1 VDWGVSGQGRRL
13 CRPAR
18 LFTQA
23 SEGLSSS
30 RAIGRHSCKSSVR
43 LSFPPASQSDSLG
56 SNNCRVPS
64 PPCKGQA
71 LGDQSSRILLV
82 REFALNRHSGWSVS
96 RAKFTKMNHYP
107 HDYPHAEPDSQSA
120 PHASSVRRR
129 VGLDRSSILLP
140 PGLQPVRRSQPL
152 PTRNAPFAGGN
163 GHPDEPTYDCLSVLQ
178 FLSEN
183 PSVPDLGLCVR
194 SAFPVSGRG
203 RTYEVRRY
211 SEGSKEQ
218 VDVFNYWR
226 PSKAHKYL
234 VLSPTPASGGGEA
247 ALVSS
252 SAFRSL
258 LNELRILT
266 HAPLARHPNLL
277 RITSIC
283 WALSEFDDHRAI
295 PVICTEY
302 SAFGTLQTFVRAWD
316 CPYSVKR
323 RLVLDVATGL
333 AALHACSIVHGDVKA
348 ENVLMF
354 PSQDPDCPFVAK
366 VSDFGFALDTST
378 RESGDYGCLVGY
390 TPLWA
395 APEAEQPMVYSK
407 MHSTDIYSLGFVIW
421 TVAMNGQSL
430 FDALDELPAEP
441 ALRYAGFRFLKDIDD
456 MDAAAARHILTT
468 TNNPYGSDLNVPELM
483 ELSRMTLRLRP
494 EERDLG
500 SLVAVLQAGNQW
512 KLTDSPNR
520 PVISPS
526 KLPPYD
532 PDRVCSASP
541 CSLVSH

>member
-1 VDWGVSGQGRRL
+1 M
-13 CRPAR
+13 
-18 LFTQA
+18 
-23 SEGLSSS
+23 
-30 RAIGRHSCKSSVR
+30 
-43 LSFPPASQSDSLG
+43 
-56 SNNCRVPS
+56 
-64 PPCKGQA
+64 
-71 LGDQSSRILLV
+71 
-82 REFALNRHSGWSVS
+82 REFALNPRSDWSVS

-107 HDYPHAEPDSQSA
+107 HAESDSQSA
-120 PHASSVRRR
+120 PYASSVRRR
-129 VGLDRSSILLP
+129 VGLARSSILLP
-140 PGLQPVRRSQPL
+140 PDLQPIRRSQSL
-152 PTRNAPFAGGN
+152 PASNAPLAGGN
-163 GHPDEPTYDCLSVLQ
+163 GRPDEPTYDCLSVLQ

-183 PSVPDLGLCVR
+183 PSVPDRGLCVR

-226 PSKAHKYL
+226 PSEAHKYL
-234 VLSPTPASGGGEA
+234 VLSPNPASGGGEA

-283 WALSEFDDHRAI
+283 WAISEFGDQRAI
-295 PVICTEY
+295 PVIRTEF

-316 CPYSVKR
+316 CAYSVKR

-354 PSQDPDCPFVAK
+354 SSQDPDCPFVAK

-378 RESGDYGCLVGY
+378 REPGDYGRLVGY

-430 FDALDELPAEP
+430 FEALDELPAEP
-441 ALRYAGFRFLKDIDD
+441 TLRYEGFRFLKDIDD
-456 MDAAAARHILTT
+456 MDAAAARYILKA
-468 TNNPYGSDLNVPELM
+468 TNNPYGSDLDVAELM
-483 ELSRMTLRLRP
+483 ELSRLTLRLRP

-500 SLVAVLQAGNQW
+500 SLVSALQPANQR
-512 KLTDSPNR
+512 KLTDSPNW

-526 KLPPYD
+526 NLPPHD
-532 PDRVCSASP
+532 PNRVCSASP
-541 CSLVSH
+541 FPLASH